1 MNSNRVFQTWSYTVS
16 HSTLIIRSAMK
27 FEDQEDYDKSLDFN
41 IDIEFSAVMY
51 MDIPNV
57 FNGIEIREEKNITID
72 KFKKNGFKLFEIKSN
87 GTLYYILAG
96 GYRIGKNQWISEDRI
111 LNMSLE
117 YDEIIEEG

>member
-27 FEDQEDYDKSLDFN
+27 FKDQENYDKSLDFN

-51 MDIPNV
+51 MDIPSL
-57 FNGIEIREEKNITID
+57 FNGMEIKEEKNITID
-72 KFKKNGFKLFEIKSN
+72 KFKKKGFKLFEIKSN
-87 GTLYYILAG
+87 GTIYYILAG

-111 LNMSLE
+111 LNMLLE